1 MQNNYALAF
10 AEAIFPIMQKRND
23 ENICVVAMEFWSVF
37 AREEH
42 NFESNPHSIKS
53 ITGDLGK
60 RLVETL
66 LENLCFVEETDDEAN
81 GIS

>member
-1 MQNNYALAF
+1 
-10 AEAIFPIMQKRND
+10 
-23 ENICVVAMEFWSVF
+23 MEFWSVF

-42 NFESNPHSIKS
+42 NIESNPHSNRY
-53 ITGDLGK
+53 ITGELGK
-60 RLVETL
+60 RLVEVL